1 MNFEPNLTS
10 HVQPL
15 DQGIIKCF
23 KAHYRTR
30 YIQRAID
37 RYDTGITPSE
47 IYNIDQLEAMQLA
60 DIAWHEVNASTIQ
73 HCWRKAGILPE
84 PLSTQLTPS
93 ILISLI
99 LNQQDPVIDAEKE
112 VKAALEA
119 LVATGV
125 LQSNNRMSIE
135 ALLNPQE
142 ELLTI
147 KETTD
152 KEIFQAV
159 MDAKKVCEESTYDKG
174 DNDIE
179 DDSPSYIIR
188 PTHNKVLQAALVV
201 KKYIEE
207 LNNPFARKLEGII
220 NSFGRQM
227 RLIEAQALK
236 PTVMTDYFIRI

>member
-1 MNFEPNLTS
+1 MNLEPNLTS

-23 KAHYRTR
+23 KAHYHTR
-30 YIQRAID
+30 YIQQAID
-37 RYDTGITPSE
+37 HYDTGITPLE
-47 IYNIDQLEAMQLA
+47 IYNINQLEAMRLA

-73 HCWRKAGILPE
+73 HCWWKAGILPE

-93 ILISLI
+93 IPISSI

-112 VKAALEA
+112 VKAALET

-125 LQSNNRMSIE
+125 LQSNNWMSIE

-142 ELLTI
+142 ELLTV

-152 KEIFQAV
+152 EEIFQAV
-159 MDAKKVCEESTYDKG
+159 MDAKKVREESTHDKG

-179 DDSPSYIIR
+179 DDSLSYIIR
-188 PTHNKVLQAALVV
+188 PTCNEALQAAFVV

-207 LNNPFARKLEGII
+207 LSNLFAHKLEGII
-220 NSFGRQM
+220 NSFGRQT

-236 PTVMTDYFIRI
+236 PTVMTDYFICI